1 MAGIRAASPRNRA
14 GATRH
19 RVVGGAWHA
28 ADMPRTAQFDRQ
40 TLAAIVAKQ
49 HGVVAR
55 AQALECGMT
64 DRVLRYRARADG
76 PWQAVLPGVYLTH
89 TGVPDDRQRDLAA
102 LLFAGAQSVLTG
114 PAALRWHGLSAP
126 GRDKVDVLV
135 PWAAHRAGTGF
146 ARLHRTARLPER
158 ICTAGAA
165 RFVLPARAVA
175 DTVRGMTDLSAVRAV
190 VAEAVQRGRC
200 RVALLAGELDAGP
213 TQGSALF
220 RRALAE
226 VADGV
231 RSTAEADLRDL
242 IVWARLPMP
251 MFNPRLM
258 AAGEFLAK
266 PDCWWPEAGV
276 AAEADSRAWHLS
288 PRDWEYTQ
296 ARHARMSAHGI
307 IVLHFAPAR
316 IRAKPAEVADIVRRA
331 LAAGRGRSLPDIRAL
346 PAS

>member
-1 MAGIRAASPRNRA
+1 
-14 GATRH
+14 
-19 RVVGGAWHA
+19 
-28 ADMPRTAQFDRQ
+28 MPRTAQFDRQ
-40 TLAAIVAKQ
+40 TLAALAAKQ

-64 DRVLRYRARADG
+64 DRVLRYRGRAGG
-76 PWQAVLPGVYLTH
+76 PWQTVLPGVYLTH
-89 TGVPDDRQRDLAA
+89 TGKPDDEQRELAA

-114 PAALRWHGLSAP
+114 SAALRRHGLSTP
-126 GRDKVDVLV
+126 ERTKVDVLV
-135 PWAAHRAGTGF
+135 PRTVRRLDAGF
-146 ARLHRTARLPER
+146 ARLHATARLPET

-165 RFVLPARAVA
+165 RFVMPARAVA
-175 DTVRGMTDLSAVRAV
+175 DTVRGMTDLRTVRAV

-200 RVALLAGELDAGP
+200 PIARLAEELDAGP
-213 TQGSALF
+213 VHGSALL
-220 RRALAE
+220 RRTLAE

-231 RSTAEADLRDL
+231 RSTAEGDLRDL

-251 MFNPRLM
+251 MFNPRLIVD
-258 AAGEFLAK
+258 GEFLAK
-266 PDCWWPEAGV
+266 PDCWWPESGV

-307 IVLHFAPAR
+307 IVLHFAPTR
-316 IRAKPAEVADIVRRA
+316 IRANRRDVADIIRKA